1 MLSVMPTGNKII
13 TIMHCGKY
21 QGKDISVLP
30 NWYLKWIAENW
41 SENTQTN
48 KQICKEA
55 DKEFS
60 YRIKN
65 KIWID

>member
-1 MLSVMPTGNKII
+1 M

-21 QGKDISVLP
+21 QGKDISTLP

-41 SENTQTN
+41 SENNERN
-48 KQICKEA
+48 KDICIEA
-55 DKEFS
+55 DLELS